1 MKTSPADTIIAEIRA
16 VRDAHASRFGYDV
29 QAIFRDLQAR
39 QAASGR
45 KYERRPPKA
54 LEPLEPAMREERG
67 RLRGR
72 MGR

>member
-1 MKTSPADTIIAEIRA
+1 MKTSRTDPITAEIRA

-45 KYERRPPKA
+45 KYERRPPKV
-54 LEPLEPAMREERG
+54 LEPLELG
-67 RLRGR
+67 RTDDRRRSQGR
-72 MGR
+72 KG